1 MEIPMK
7 KTFTNGYQ
15 RSFPRPGPFKQ
26 PRAGGVNVR
35 GYNR

>member
-1 MEIPMK
+1 MK

-15 RSFPRPGPFKQ
+15 RSFPRPGTFK
-26 PRAGGVNVR
+26 PARAGAVNVR

>member
-1 MEIPMK
+1 MFI
-7 KTFTNGYQ
+7 NGYQ
-15 RSFPRPGPFKQ
+15 RQYPRTGPFKQ